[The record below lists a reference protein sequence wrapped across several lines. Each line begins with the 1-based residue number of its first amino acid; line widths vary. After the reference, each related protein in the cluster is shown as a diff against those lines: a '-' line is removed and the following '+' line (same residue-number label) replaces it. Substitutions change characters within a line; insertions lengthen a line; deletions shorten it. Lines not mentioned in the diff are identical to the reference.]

1 MLIKNNKIIKFLLSL
16 YLCLMTYYLYTHQYY
31 NSDIEAYMGLVY
43 KANFPDMKIE
53 EIHKKVYSELKE
65 KDPDVGKVNMERKEE
80 AIGDNSYY
88 KNLSENPKMYEEE
101 LQLFTVKPFYNLIN
115 SVFFKFGFSA
125 STSTFLITIIS
136 YVLIVILIFIFLI
149 KILRNNYLAF
159 ILTILIS
166 LFKPLLDTSR
176 HATPDGFSTL
186 LLLLSFYFALMKR
199 NLFVSS
205 IFGILCILTK
215 YEYFIF
221 YAFLSLLVYFFRKD
235 FKFQSKE
242 ILFSVGYFTLTF
254 AIIQYFNQIPWSVL
268 FMNQFTKVQL
278 YPISN
283 PDVFNFREYLNCV
296 KGKILFE
303 WNTSYFPLL
312 LIFIIIILDYRL
324 IISKNR
330 KSLIFLGLYV
340 AVYLT
345 VSLRFIMFP
354 TLVNRMMV
362 GFYLIIILS
371 LIAYQNSKK
380 QILADT
386 IEK

>member
-1 MLIKNNKIIKFLLSL
+1 
-16 YLCLMTYYLYTHQYY
+16 
-31 NSDIEAYMGLVY
+31 
-43 KANFPDMKIE
+43 
-53 EIHKKVYSELKE
+53 
-65 KDPDVGKVNMERKEE
+65 
-80 AIGDNSYY
+80 
-88 KNLSENPKMYEEE
+88 
-101 LQLFTVKPFYNLIN
+101 
-115 SVFFKFGFSA
+115 
-125 STSTFLITIIS
+125 
-136 YVLIVILIFIFLI
+136 
-149 KILRNNYLAF
+149 
-159 ILTILIS
+159 
-166 LFKPLLDTSR
+166 
-176 HATPDGFSTL
+176 
-186 LLLLSFYFALMKR
+186 
-199 NLFVSS
+199 
-205 IFGILCILTK
+205 
-215 YEYFIF
+215 
-221 YAFLSLLVYFFRKD
+221 
-235 FKFQSKE
+235 
-242 ILFSVGYFTLTF
+242 
-254 AIIQYFNQIPWSVL
+254 FNQIPWSVL

-362 GFYLIIILS
+362 GFYLVIILS